1 MEKIKFITDSA
12 SDIPEEEARAY
23 GIEVLPIPIA
33 IDGKDYHERVDFTN
47 REFYKLLTDAAR
59 IPVTSH
65 IPHTRYA
72 EVYRHAAEDGY
83 RKIINVTINSKGSN
97 MFAAANMGKDLFAEE
112 YPELAEKTQITVI
125 DSLCYTYTYGYAVV
139 QAAKQAEEG
148 KSYEEILTYLDDYF
162 SRVETYFSVYNL
174 DFAKKSGRI
183 SVAAACVGDMLG
195 LRPIMSIID
204 GEIKIIEKVR
214 GDKTVVP
221 KLAQIARQRRRG
233 EHTPFFAIR
242 ADRDEVGEELEKML
256 VKSFGKHAVC
266 LAEAGASI
274 TINAGPNL
282 VGCMVM
288 GERRK

>member
-33 IDGKDYHERVDFTN
+33 LDGKDYHERVDFTN

-97 MFAAANMGKDLFAEE
+97 MFAAANMGRDLFAEE
-112 YPELAEKTQITVI
+112 YPELAQKTQITGI

-139 QAAKQAEEG
+139 QAAQQAE
-148 KSYEEILTYLDDYF
+148 
-162 SRVETYFSVYNL
+162 V
-174 DFAKKSGRI
+174 DFATGKLTSTHELAVIEQKANLALQYT
-183 SVAAACVGDMLG
+183 VAIKNQLLSAYKE
-195 LRPIMSIID
+195 IM
-204 GEIKIIEKVR
+204 
-214 GDKTVVP
+214 
-221 KLAQIARQRRRG
+221 
-233 EHTPFFAIR
+233 
-242 ADRDEVGEELEKML
+242 
-256 VKSFGKHAVC
+256 
-266 LAEAGASI
+266 
-274 TINAGPNL
+274 TIQ
-282 VGCMVM
+282 V
-288 GERRK
+288 